1 LVQEP
6 KRDLNSEAEG
16 DNMKKP
22 KVNETALAVF
32 AGVAAFIEE
41 DASGTLGKEM
51 AKANI
56 SKVIVDRLVK
66 IELLTETDYNELM
79 RQLREIVQMLGGRAN
94 VVDMADTIC
103 NWDVKK
109 IDVKSDYE
117 QGWIKQKI

>member
-1 LVQEP
+1 
-6 KRDLNSEAEG
+6 
-16 DNMKKP
+16 MKKP

-32 AGVAAFIEE
+32 AGVAAFIE
-41 DASGTLGKEM
+41 DNVDDTLGKQM

-56 SKVIVDRLVK
+56 SKIIVDRLVK
-66 IELLTETDYNELM
+66 IELQNATDHNELM
-79 RQLREIVQMLGGRAN
+79 MQLREIVQMLDGRAN

-117 QGWIKQKI
+117 QEWIKQKI